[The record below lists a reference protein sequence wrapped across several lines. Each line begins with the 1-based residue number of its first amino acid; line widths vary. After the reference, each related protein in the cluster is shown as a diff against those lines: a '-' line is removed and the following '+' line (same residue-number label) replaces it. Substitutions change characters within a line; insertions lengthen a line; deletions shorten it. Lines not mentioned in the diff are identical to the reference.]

1 LYPRYAEI
9 FMARPKRYRFY
20 IELDELESRM
30 VRQLQE
36 DLREHL
42 GRKMTVNELVRGYV
56 RQLIHDYLGIDYGL
70 PVEMR
75 TRLRELAIEL
85 SAEERMPG
93 GPRAS

>member
-1 LYPRYAEI
+1 
-9 FMARPKRYRFY
+9 MGRPKRYRFY

-36 DLREHL
+36 DMREHL
-42 GRKMTVNELVRGYV
+42 GKKMTVSEIVRGHI

-70 PVEMR
+70 PAEMR
-75 TRLRELAIEL
+75 AKLKKLAIEL